1 ENVHIGQAGAAFANP
16 NNPVSVDKTENA
28 TC

>member
-1 ENVHIGQAGAAFANP
+1 VGQPGDEAFANE
-16 NNPVSVDKTENA
+16 NNPVSVDKTEDA